1 MEKQCDNNPKM
12 KNSVVCFIDILGF
25 SKMIEKSSI
34 EQQENKLLKKIS
46 KIIND
51 NIQYIKPTNKDLGTI
66 KIFTDNIVIGLPIFD
81 DGESELGQ
89 IFMSF
94 ANYQLSLALEG
105 LFVRGGVSV
114 GNYYADDIISFGP
127 ALLEAHN
134 IENNISKT
142 PRILLSKKASEMVSE
157 HIKYYS
163 DYNYAPQVRD
173 ILVDADGEQFIN
185 YLEASFIDR
194 TDQGIELARN
204 IMVKHKNSVEYKIKE
219 YSSQYEILSKYL
231 WVAQYHNYFCNLN
244 FKGHNELLIKNSFA
258 NGAFNIIQCD

>member
-1 MEKQCDNNPKM
+1 MKEQYNTDPKM
-12 KNSVVCFIDILGF
+12 ENSVVCFIDILGF
-25 SKMIEKSSI
+25 SKIIEKSSI
-34 EQQENKLLKKIS
+34 EQQGNKLLKKIY
-46 KIIND
+46 KIINT
-51 NIQYIKPTNKDLGTI
+51 NIKYLKPEVFGTI
-66 KIFTDNIVIGLPIFD
+66 KVFTDNIVIGLPIFD

-94 ANYQLSLALEG
+94 AQYQLSLALEG

-163 DYNYAPQVRD
+163 DNYAPQLRK
-173 ILVDADGEQFIN
+173 ILVDTDGKQFIN
-185 YLEASFIDR
+185 YLEASFVD
-194 TDQGIELARN
+194 TSELSLDIAYKTMLR
-204 IMVKHKNSVEYKIKE
+204 HKKCVESKIKE

-244 FKGHNELLIKNSFA
+244 FKRHNELLIKNSFA
-258 NGAFNIIQCD
+258 HGAFNTIQC